1 MNNFQFQ
8 RAEKVTRRKAMIFT
22 IVFHALLF
30 GGITFG
36 TEMGDKITD
45 TVKEFFQDEKPTKK
59 NKKEPLAKNKK

>member
-8 RAEKVTRRKAMIFT
+8 RTERITKRKALVFT

-45 TVKEFFQDEKPTKK
+45 TVKEYFQDDQSDK

>member
-8 RAEKVTRRKAMIFT
+8 RAERITRRKALIFT

-45 TVKEFFQDEKPTKK
+45 TVKEYFQDDQAAKS
-59 NKKEPLAKNKK
+59 KKEPLAKNKK

>member
-8 RAEKVTRRKAMIFT
+8 KAERITKRKALVFT

-45 TVKEFFQDEKPTKK
+45 TVKEFFQDEKPSAE
-59 NKKEPLAKNKK
+59 KKEPLAKNKK

>member
-8 RAEKVTRRKAMIFT
+8 RTERITRRKALVFT

-36 TEMGDKITD
+36 TDLGDKITD
-45 TVKEFFQDEKPTKK
+45 TVKEYFQDEQVTK

>member
-8 RAEKVTRRKAMIFT
+8 RAERITRRKALIFT

-45 TVKEFFQDEKPTKK
+45 TVKEYFQDDQATKS
-59 NKKEPLAKNKK
+59 KKEPLAKNKK

>member
-8 RAEKVTRRKAMIFT
+8 RAERITRRKALVFT
-22 IVFHALLF
+22 IVLHALLF

-36 TEMGDKITD
+36 TEMGDTITD
-45 TVKEFFQDEKPTKK
+45 TVKEFFQDEKPTT

>member
-8 RAEKVTRRKAMIFT
+8 RAERITKRKALVFT
-22 IVFHALLF
+22 ILFHALLF

-45 TVKEFFQDEKPTKK
+45 TVKEYFQDDQAAK

>member
-8 RAEKVTRRKAMIFT
+8 RAEKITRRKALLFT

-45 TVKEFFQDEKPTKK
+45 TVKEFFQDEKPTAK
-59 NKKEPLAKNKK
+59 KKEPLAKNKK